1 MKSSKLTYP
10 LLIAILFLAS
20 FLLATFDSGLFV
32 YPSLSRSLLMECSLT
47 IFCITNIVTLIINK
61 EVISLKSQQVFL
73 ICWVGY
79 ILVHSIF
86 LVSAEM
92 YRTTYLGITLVSI
105 LLLSNDILAQNLKK
119 NIIADTIIIVGIIHI
134 VFMAAQY
141 LGVMKS
147 DNEFFSITGAND
159 NPNVTAVYLVGCL
172 PFLVKKIAQ
181 KERIMLSL
189 FLTVSFLVAIIVLK
203 CRTAYIGIVMEILTL
218 IFLHKPLYGKIK
230 SFWYSYKYIFLMVI
244 VGGGILVAT
253 KLYTMKQSSAEGRI
267 FIWHRTCNMITNNYE
282 GYGYGLYE
290 KNYNLFQAEYFKS
303 CDTTIEERTNASFVP
318 MAYNDFME
326 QSVEGG
332 LVGGFFLL
340 LFYIVGIRKGTQ
352 NRMLCETSI
361 LVSFAVMSLT
371 NFIYASIQPWLL
383 VCCCWAL
390 VVSKDNPPKTD
401 ANKFVNSLF
410 YVMVLI
416 SVIYNTINVVGKTW
430 AQINLNKIKEQLSN
444 GLIVEDD
451 VFLEIEKN
459 ADTSECFWR
468 TRAENMFRKND
479 YNSAIM
485 CYEKALEYSSA
496 PSLFMGLHYSA
507 LKNSDKERSKKA
519 LVTINNMIPSRLL
532 PKYELMKS
540 YVLDNDTSKVIM
552 YADDI
557 LCTVE
562 KRNTET
568 GDRIKFEAEKIKQ
581 KYTKK

>member
-47 IFCITNIVTLIINK
+47 TFCIINVVAIIINK
-61 EVISLKSQQVFL
+61 KIIDQRPCQLFL

-79 ILVHSIF
+79 IFIHSIF
-86 LVSAEM
+86 LVPAEM

-105 LLLSNDILAQNLKK
+105 LLVSNDILAQNLKK

-141 LGVMKS
+141 LGFMKS
-147 DNEFFSITGAND
+147 DNEFFAVTGAND

-172 PFLVKKIAQ
+172 PFLVKKIAKKRQ
-181 KERIMLSL
+181 IMLSL
-189 FLTVSFLVAIIVLK
+189 FVAVSFLIAIIALK
-203 CRTAYIGIVMEILTL
+203 CRTAYIGIAIEIMTFAILY
-218 IFLHKPLYGKIK
+218 KPLYGKIK
-230 SFWYSYKYIFLMVI
+230 SCWASYKYIFLMAI
-244 VGGGILVAT
+244 IGGGVLVTT
-253 KLYTMKQSSAEGRI
+253 KLYTMKQSSAEGRC
-267 FIWHRTCNMITNNYE
+267 FIWKQTFHMITNNYV

-303 CDTTIEERTNASFVP
+303 NDATIEERTNASFVQ

-332 LVGGFFLL
+332 LVGGIFLL

-352 NRMLCETSI
+352 NKMICETSI
-361 LVSFAVMSLT
+361 LVSFAIMSLT

-390 VVSKDNPPKTD
+390 VVSKEKQRNIGTKR
-401 ANKFVNSLF
+401 FVNISF
-410 YVMVLI
+410 SVMVLI
-416 SVIYNTINVVGKTW
+416 FVIYNTINVVEKTW
-430 AQINLNKIKEQLSN
+430 AQINLNKIKEQQSN
-444 GLIVEDD
+444 GLIIEDD
-451 VFLEIEKN
+451 AFREIEKS

-468 TRAENMFRKND
+468 TRAENMLRKND
-479 YNSAIM
+479 YNSATT
-485 CYEKALEYSSA
+485 CFEKALEYSSA

-507 LKNSDKERSKKA
+507 LKNNDKERSRKA
-519 LVTINNMIPSRLL
+519 LVTIYNMIPSRLL

-540 YVLDNDTSKVIM
+540 YILDNDTSKVIM

-562 KRNTET
+562 KRNTEI